1 MFTADDLISTYT
13 RSEAIDDGV
22 LVELDAA
29 MCREAGINLP
39 VAVSAA
45 VHADVIAVHE
55 TARKA
60 CQDVS
65 GRAWDVLWML
75 RNAIR
80 RSGDGSEIL
89 FTMYATV
96 HAKSQ
101 FRRARSPVAAS
112 EITLKAI
119 CGPGDNGEPVITI
132 MWPNED

>member
-1 MFTADDLISTYT
+1 
-13 RSEAIDDGV
+13 
-22 LVELDAA
+22 
-29 MCREAGINLP
+29 
-39 VAVSAA
+39 
-45 VHADVIAVHE
+45 
-55 TARKA
+55 
-60 CQDVS
+60 
-65 GRAWDVLWML
+65 ML

-101 FRRARSPVAAS
+101 YRRARSPIAAS